1 MQPRRG
7 EERTQIHSGENS
19 GQGKQECD
27 CCRLD
32 RAEEMGQSHQVGTG
46 GGSESCLQHPG
57 NQRAPWNVK
66 TGLHLTARRR
76 EAGRTGIGP
85 QVQLQRQG
93 EELLVSLELHPDSF
107 HHSLLFSLV

>member
-1 MQPRRG
+1 MGRTPARGSKNVIAADWIEHRRWVNPV
-7 EERTQIHSGENS
+7 R
-19 GQGKQECD
+19 
-27 CCRLD
+27 
-32 RAEEMGQSHQVGTG
+32 VGTG

-85 QVQLQRQG
+85 QVQLRRQG